1 MATIK
6 DIAKAAGVSL
16 ATVSRVINN
25 GPKVGDATRERI
37 KAIMEEMGYRP
48 NANARALVN
57 KRSASLGVVLAEL
70 LDPFFATLAHGIEVV
85 TRPRNVQ
92 ILMSSGSIEK
102 ATELKA
108 IETLLEHRCE
118 AMVVHS
124 KALDDRTLINFASQV
139 PGFVL
144 INRYVPEI
152 GNRCVWLDN
161 VAGGRTMAKYILSQ
175 GHRKIA
181 VISSKYQIED
191 PGDRIHGIRAELH
204 ASGIPLPD
212 SCIEFSSPDQ
222 EGGEIA
228 VQNLLATGKQFTAVM
243 AYNDAMA
250 SGAMTVLQDHN
261 IHVPNAVSVIGYD
274 DILLAKYCRPKLTT
288 LRYPI
293 EIMAMRAAELA
304 MSYAAGEQPEPGITF
319 KYTPTLI
326 KRESVIKI
334 ERAI

>member
-16 ATVSRVINN
+16 ATVSRVIND
-25 GPKVGDATRERI
+25 GPKVGDETRERI
-37 KAIMEEMGYRP
+37 KKIMEEMDYRP

-57 KRSASLGVVLAEL
+57 QRSASLGVVLAEL
-70 LDPFFATLAHGIEVV
+70 LDPFFATLAHGIEAV

-102 ATELKA
+102 TTELKA

-124 KALDDRTLINFASQV
+124 KALDDRTLINFANQV

-161 VAGGRTMAKYILSQ
+161 VTGGRTMARYILSQ

-191 PGDRIHGIRAELH
+191 PGDRIHGIREELRE
-204 ASGIPLPD
+204 SGVALPD
-212 SCIEFSSPDQ
+212 SCIEYSSPDQ
-222 EGGEIA
+222 EGGEMA
-228 VQNLLATGKQFTAVM
+228 VQNLLAKGKKFTAIM

-261 IHVPNAVSVIGYD
+261 IDVPNAVSVIGYD
-274 DILLAKYCRPKLTT
+274 DVLLAKYCRPKLTT

-293 EIMAMRAAELA
+293 EVMAMRAAELA
-304 MSYAAGEQPEPGITF
+304 MSYAAGEKPEPGITF
-319 KYTPTLI
+319 KYAPTVV

-334 ERAI
+334 KSTP

>member
-37 KAIMEEMGYRP
+37 KKIMEEMDYRP

-70 LDPFFATLAHGIEVV
+70 LDPFFATLAHGIEAV
-85 TRPRNVQ
+85 TRTQNVQ
-92 ILMSSGSIEK
+92 ILMSAGSIEK

-124 KALDDRTLINFASQV
+124 KALDDRTLINFANQV

-161 VAGGRTMAKYILSQ
+161 VTGGRTMAKYILAQ
-175 GHRKIA
+175 GHREIA

-191 PGDRIHGIRAELH
+191 PRDRINGIREELRE
-204 ASGIPLPD
+204 SGISLPD
-212 SCIEFSSPDQ
+212 SHIEFSTPDQ
-222 EGGEIA
+222 EGGERA
-228 VQNLLATGKQFTAVM
+228 VQNLLAKSKKFTAIM

-261 IHVPNAVSVIGYD
+261 IKVPNAVSVIGYD
-274 DILLAKYCRPKLTT
+274 DVLLAKYCRPKLTT
-288 LRYPI
+288 LHYPI
-293 EIMAMRAAELA
+293 EVMAMRAAELA
-304 MSYAAGEQPEPGITF
+304 LRYAAGEKPEPGVTF
-319 KYTPTLI
+319 KYAPTVV
-326 KRESVIKI
+326 KRESVINI
-334 ERAI
+334 HGQ